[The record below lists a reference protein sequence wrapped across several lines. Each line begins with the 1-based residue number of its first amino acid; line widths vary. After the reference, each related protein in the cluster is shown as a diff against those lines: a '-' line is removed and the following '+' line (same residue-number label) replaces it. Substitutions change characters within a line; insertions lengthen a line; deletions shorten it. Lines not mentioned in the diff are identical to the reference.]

1 MVFLRR
7 CNLFSVPDD
16 PRDTVALLFTC
27 IEMNNVFFLCKKNFL
42 LAYSFRFSFLAYGA
56 QKKFFSV
63 IASLSCFDVS

>member
-27 IEMNNVFFLCKKNFL
+27 IEMNNVFSFCAKKIFS

-56 QKKFFSV
+56 QKKFFSEGV
-63 IASLSCFDVS
+63 TVLL